1 MSDLRIVGMVLLSVC
16 LICITILI
24 REVLVIQAKEKRQ
37 AIRDAQK
44 RADTRDE
51 RFHDTHEALWLEEKA
66 KRISAEQEIANLK
79 KEIQRMENTMGK
91 VKIGKIKEY
100 RNADTVR

>member
-16 LICITILI
+16 LICITVLI
-24 REVLVIQAKEKRQ
+24 RETLIIQAKEKRAAARQ
-37 AIRDAQK
+37 AQK

-51 RFHDTHEALWLEEKA
+51 RFHDSHEALWMEEKA
-66 KRISAEQEIANLK
+66 KRIKAEQEVANLK
-79 KEIQRMENTMGK
+79 KEIQRMEETMGK

-100 RNADTVR
+100 RNADQV